1 MTRGEWP
8 RGNLKA
14 IYSKRGRQRQSKAL
28 FNVYSLCND
37 KTYWSRSR
45 TISSGEGTEFEG
57 AGGPRCTE
65 LKYSADDLFGGSTV
79 NSSSPTATACPP
91 VDNGFGTLGLLRVGE
106 AEAGKGFL
114 RTGDGTL
121 TFDV

>member
-1 MTRGEWP
+1 MATGKSE
-8 RGNLKA
+8 GTIKLA
-14 IYSKRGRQRQSKAL
+14 GSERQLKAL
-28 FNVYSLCND
+28 FNVFSRCRH

-45 TISSGEGTEFEG
+45 TISSGEGTEFKG
-57 AGGPRCTE
+57 ACGPRCTE
-65 LKYSADDLFGGSTV
+65 ENSSADDLFGGSKV
-79 NSSSPTATACPP
+79 NSSSPTATTCPP

-121 TFDV
+121 TLDV